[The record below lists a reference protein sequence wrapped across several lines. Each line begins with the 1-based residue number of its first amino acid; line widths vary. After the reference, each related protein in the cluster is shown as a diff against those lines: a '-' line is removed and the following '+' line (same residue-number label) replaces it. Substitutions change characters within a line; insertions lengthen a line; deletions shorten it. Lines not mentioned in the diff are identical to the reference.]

1 MPQTTAALLI
11 EQYEAAVTDA
21 EALALHIAQENWD
34 TPEQLQLISE
44 LRVRYERLAEEL
56 RTAIAVFR

>member
-1 MPQTTAALLI
+1 MPQSTAVLLM

-34 TPEQLQLISE
+34 TPEQLQIISD
-44 LRVRYERLAEEL
+44 LRIRYERLADEL
-56 RTAIAVFR
+56 RIAIAAFR